1 MYQVGQYQVRAH
13 RAFLAAFSDYFAALF
28 GTGMNESGQ
37 SEVTL
42 HDVDGDSFVHIVDFA
57 YSGRIAISADTVQK
71 LLETANYL
79 GVDQV
84 KYGCC
89 TFMAD
94 RLDVSNVLSVLTMAD
109 RLHAKSLF
117 SRVKSFLLI
126 NLHFLCIVTFLGC

>member
-1 MYQVGQYQVRAH
+1 MYQIGQHQVRAH
-13 RAFLAAFSDYFAALF
+13 RVVLAAFSDYFAALF

-42 HDVDGDSFVHIVDFA
+42 HDVDGDSFVRIVDFA

-79 GVDQV
+79 GIEQV
-84 KYGCC
+84 KNGCC
-89 TFMAD
+89 KYLAD
-94 RLDVSNVLSVLTMAD
+94 RFNVSNVLSVLTMAD
-109 RLHAKSLF
+109 GLGLQSLV

-126 NLHFLCIVTFLGC
+126 NLHFLCILTVLGY

>member
-1 MYQVGQYQVRAH
+1 MHAH

-84 KYGCC
+84 KNGCC
-89 TFMAD
+89 KYLAD
-94 RLDVSNVLSVLTMAD
+94 RFSVDNVLSVLTMAD
-109 RLHAKSLF
+109 GLGVQSLV
-117 SRVKSFLLI
+117 SRVKSFLFI
-126 NLHFLCIVTFLGC
+126 NLHFPCIVTVLGC

>member
-1 MYQVGQYQVRAH
+1 MYQVGEHQVHAH
-13 RAFLAAFSDYFAALF
+13 RIVLAAFSDFFAAMF
-28 GTGMNESGQ
+28 ETKMKESVQ

-57 YSGRIAISADTVQK
+57 YSGRIAIRADTVQK
-71 LLETANYL
+71 LLETADYL

>member
-1 MYQVGQYQVRAH
+1 VCTCVVFQAGTHKVHAH
-13 RAFLAAFSDYFAALF
+13 RVVLAAFSDYFAALF

-42 HDVDGDSFVHIVDFA
+42 HDVDGDSFIHIVDFA

-94 RLDVSNVLSVLTMAD
+94 RMDVSNVLPLLTVAD
-109 RLHAKSLF
+109 GLGLQSLV
-117 SRVKSFLLI
+117 STVK
-126 NLHFLCIVTFLGC
+126 